1 MLNIIWLSML
11 LLSIVV
17 GIIQGRIPQ
26 VVQAITDSAKFG
38 FELAL
43 GMAGIMALWLGIL
56 AIASESGLV
65 TLFARL
71 LKPLLKRLFPDVPVE
86 HPAMG
91 SMLMNIAAN
100 MLGVANAA
108 TPFGLKAMQELQ
120 TLNPDKDVAT
130 DSMCIF
136 LAINTSSVQL
146 IPATAIAFL
155 AANGSTNPGSV
166 IFTSLIATTISTLVA
181 IIAVKGFARL
191 SIFKCNAMDPI

>member
-1 MLNIIWLSML
+1 MLNIIWLGML
-11 LLSIVV
+11 LLSVVV
-17 GIIQGRIPQ
+17 GIIQGRIPE

-43 GMAGIMALWLGIL
+43 GLAGIMALWLGIL

-65 TLFARL
+65 TLFARG
-71 LKPLLKRLFPDVPVE
+71 LKPFLKRLFPDVPVE
-86 HPAMG
+86 HPAM
-91 SMLMNIAAN
+91 SSILMNIAAN

-108 TPFGLKAMQELQ
+108 TPFGLKAMEELQ
-120 TLNPDKDVAT
+120 ALNPDKEVAS
-130 DSMCIF
+130 DSMCVF

-166 IFTSLIATTISTLVA
+166 IFTTLIATSISTAVA
-181 IIAVKGFARL
+181 IIAVKTFARM
-191 SIFKCNAMDPI
+191 SFFKFKAVDPV